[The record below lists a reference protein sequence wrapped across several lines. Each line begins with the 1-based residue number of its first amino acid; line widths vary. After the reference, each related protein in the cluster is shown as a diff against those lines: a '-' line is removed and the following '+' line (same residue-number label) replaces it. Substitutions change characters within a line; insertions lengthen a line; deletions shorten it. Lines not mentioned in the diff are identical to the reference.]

1 VKEFSTTFK
10 AHSTHSCG
18 NIRSCRDIWFD
29 GHKAHPQ
36 CHLISQCMDSI
47 YAEFV
52 VMSRKQAQVAD
63 VILLLLNN
71 MIYENIA

>member
-1 VKEFSTTFK
+1 
-10 AHSTHSCG
+10 
-18 NIRSCRDIWFD
+18 
-29 GHKAHPQ
+29 
-36 CHLISQCMDSI
+36 MDSI